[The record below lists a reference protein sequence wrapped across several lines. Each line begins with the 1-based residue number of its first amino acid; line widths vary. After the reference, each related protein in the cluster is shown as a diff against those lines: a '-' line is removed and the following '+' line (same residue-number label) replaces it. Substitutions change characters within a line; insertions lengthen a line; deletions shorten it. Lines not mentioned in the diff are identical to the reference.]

1 MKLRTILATLVVG
14 VGLNAAPAMA
24 QDGYPDGDVTIVVPF
39 AAGGAT
45 DYFARLTADYLS
57 RTLGANFVVENRA
70 GGGGNIGSDMVAK
83 STPDGRTL
91 LLGAAGNIGINPSI
105 FADMPYDPTTD
116 LVAVAPVAGSM
127 NVLVVHPSI
136 PAETVGELIE
146 HAKSEEGGLNFA
158 SSGIGGTLHLS
169 GELFKMQAD
178 VSMMH
183 IPYQGSGP
191 AMVDLLA
198 GRVPIM
204 FDNIPSSLPHIQD
217 GKLRPLGVT
226 GPDRSPALPDVPTI
240 AETELPDFSVVT
252 WFGLFAPAGTP
263 EPIVEKLNTALTA
276 MTGDPKIVEQIR
288 ARGSEPMSM
297 TPADFQHLVRDDVA
311 KWAKVVENADEPI
324 SR

>member
-1 MKLRTILATLVVG
+1 MKLRRLLATFVATF
-14 VGLNAAPAMA
+14 GLAHAPAMA
-24 QDGYPDGDVTIVVPF
+24 QDYPDGDVTIIVPF

-45 DYFARLTADYLS
+45 DYFGRLTADYLS
-57 RTLGANFVVENRA
+57 RALDANVVVENRP
-70 GGGGNIGSDMVAK
+70 GGGGNIGSDVVAK
-83 STPDGRTL
+83 SDPDGTTL

-105 FADMPYDPTTD
+105 FADMPYDPAKD
-116 LVAVAPVAGSM
+116 LVAVAPIAGSM

-136 PAETVGELIE
+136 PAESVEELIAY
-146 HAKSEEGGLNFA
+146 AKNEEGGVNFA

-169 GELFKMQAD
+169 GELFKLQAGAA
-178 VSMMH
+178 MTH

-217 GKLRPLGVT
+217 GALRPLGVT
-226 GPDRSPALPDVPTI
+226 GPERSPALPDVPTI
-240 AETELPDFSVVT
+240 AEAALPDFSVVT

-263 EPIVEKLNTALTA
+263 EPIVEKLHAALSE
-276 MTGDPKIVEQIR
+276 MTSDPAVAEQIR
-288 ARGSEPMSM
+288 GRGSEPMSM
-297 TPADFQHLVRDDVA
+297 PAAEFQQLVRDDIA
-311 KWAKVVENADEPI
+311 KWAEVVANADEPI